1 MSDQAKQLQ
10 TAISTIVRIQKIME
24 PSVQTVHGEL
34 KLAPHDIQ
42 SMRFIADHPG
52 TMSGTVADFLGV
64 VPTTMTSI
72 VDRLV
77 KRGFVLRERPENNRR
92 AVSLRLTEEGARVFG
107 QLETEEM
114 ESSRFMLQILPEDQ
128 RDGFVHAM
136 GQIADALTQLQDQ
149 AT

>member
-1 MSDQAKQLQ
+1 
-10 TAISTIVRIQKIME
+10 ME

-52 TMSGTVADFLGV
+52 CMSGTVADFLGV

-77 KRGFVLRERPENNRR
+77 KREFVSRERPESNRR
-92 AVSLRLTEEGARVFG
+92 AVALHLTDEGVRIFAQLDTEE
-107 QLETEEM
+107 LD
-114 ESSRFMLQILPEDQ
+114 SSRFMLQILPEDE
-128 RDGFVHAM
+128 RDGFVRAM
-136 GQIADALTQLQDQ
+136 VRIADALTDLQGQ